1 MIIYMND
8 QNEGI
13 TKKVFSDGMEHLEA
27 RIDKKV
33 DALALLTQQEF
44 VAVRGEI
51 RATEGRLEERIERLE
66 GRVVGVEEKMATKQD
81 LFRVEARI
89 LSAIGDIAAE
99 VKNHNVRILTLE
111 KIIKP

>member
-1 MIIYMND
+1 MND
-8 QNEGI
+8 QNEVI
-13 TKKVFSDGMEHLEA
+13 TRKVFFDGMEHLEA
-27 RIDKKV
+27 RIDMKI

-51 RATEGRLEERIERLE
+51 KAMEGRLEGLEERIERLE
-66 GRVVGVEEKMATKQD
+66 GRMAGVEEKMATKQD

-99 VKNHNVRILTLE
+99 VKNHNVRILALK
-111 KIIKP
+111 KIVKP